1 MKTAIKLVL
10 IDLLI
15 AQIIAP
21 ILIMIPCTI
30 YLFVTT
36 GNLDKVTLTQ
46 MIMIPAQ
53 LAGQIMMGIYL
64 WKAGY
69 ISKKKATWLPVSAP
83 YLVCSAIAILTCG
96 FAVSSLMSLLDW
108 IPNIMEQSFNIL
120 QSGWGGILA
129 IAIVGP
135 VLEELLFRGAIT
147 HALLQQYNPTKAI
160 LISALLFG
168 VFHINPAQILP
179 AFLIGI
185 LLAWTYYKTGSL
197 IPCILMH
204 VLNNSLS
211 VYLSIKYPEAE
222 NMDDLING
230 TPYLIVL
237 FGSILLFIGIILTMN
252 HLTSQAAIKKGS
264 FYFPSFALNANA
276 YIRICF
282 TIDSKPLLRVGDR
295 CSFSP
300 ILSIK

>member
-15 AQIIAP
+15 AQIVAP

-30 YLFVTT
+30 YLFATT

-69 ISKKKATWLPVSAP
+69 ISKKKATWSPVSAP
-83 YLVCSAIAILTCG
+83 FLICSGLAILTGG
-96 FAVSSLMSLLDW
+96 FLVSALMGLLDW
-108 IPNIMEQSFNIL
+108 IPNIMEQSFDIL

-129 IAIVGP
+129 IAIIGP

-147 HALLQQYNPTKAI
+147 KALLQQCNPTKAI

-204 VLNNSLS
+204 ILNNSLA
-211 VYLSIKYPEAE
+211 VYLSFKYPETE
-222 NMDDLING
+222 NMDDLISG
-230 TPYLIVL
+230 TPYLII
-237 FGSILLFIGIILTMN
+237 FFSAIFILAGVILYMQRMT
-252 HLTSQAAIKKGS
+252 
-264 FYFPSFALNANA
+264 AN
-276 YIRICF
+276 R
-282 TIDSKPLLRVGDR
+282 
-295 CSFSP
+295 
-300 ILSIK
+300 

>member
-15 AQIIAP
+15 AQIVAP

-30 YLFVTT
+30 YLLVTT
-36 GNLDKVTLTQ
+36 GDLDKAVLTQ
-46 MIMIPAQ
+46 TIMIPAQ
-53 LAGQIMMGIYL
+53 LAGQVMMGIYL

-69 ISKKKATWLPVSAP
+69 ISTKKATWSPVSVP
-83 YLVCSAIAILTCG
+83 YLVCSGLAILTGG
-96 FAVSSLMSLLDW
+96 FIVSGLMGLLDW
-108 IPNIMEQSFNIL
+108 IPDIMEQSFDIL

-129 IAIVGP
+129 IAIIGP

-147 HALLQQYNPTKAI
+147 KALLQQYSPTKAI

-185 LLAWTYYKTGSL
+185 LFAWTYYKTGSL

-204 VLNNSLS
+204 VLNNSLA
-211 VYLSIKYPEAE
+211 VYLSIQYPEAK
-222 NMDDLING
+222 NMDDLISG

-237 FGSILLFIGIILTMN
+237 SGAVLLLIGSVLTMRY
-252 HLTSQAAIKKGS
+252 LTSAKAE
-264 FYFPSFALNANA
+264 
-276 YIRICF
+276 
-282 TIDSKPLLRVGDR
+282 
-295 CSFSP
+295 
-300 ILSIK
+300 

>member
-10 IDLLI
+10 IDLII

-30 YLFVTT
+30 YLLVST
-36 GNLDKVTLTQ
+36 GNLDKVALTQ

-69 ISKKKATWLPVSAP
+69 ISTQKTTWSLVSAP
-83 YLVCSAIAILTCG
+83 YLICSGLAILTAG
-96 FAVSSLMSLLDW
+96 FLVSALMGLLDW
-108 IPNIMEQSFNIL
+108 IPNIMEQSFDIL

-129 IAIVGP
+129 IAIIGP
-135 VLEELLFRGAIT
+135 ILEEILFRGSIT
-147 HALLQQYNPTKAI
+147 KALLQQYTPTKAI

-185 LLAWTYYKTGSL
+185 LLAWTYYKTSSL

-211 VYLSIKYPEAE
+211 VCLSIKYPEAE

-237 FGSILLFIGIILTMN
+237 FSSVLLLICTILTMN
-252 HLTSQAAIKKGS
+252 NLTSKKQQ
-264 FYFPSFALNANA
+264 
-276 YIRICF
+276 
-282 TIDSKPLLRVGDR
+282 
-295 CSFSP
+295 
-300 ILSIK
+300 

>member
-10 IDLLI
+10 IDLLL
-15 AQIIAP
+15 AQIVAP

-30 YLFVTT
+30 YLLVTT
-36 GNLDKVTLTQ
+36 GNLDQAVLTQ
-46 MIMIPAQ
+46 IIMIPAQ

-69 ISKKKATWLPVSAP
+69 ISTQKATWSPVSVP
-83 YLVCSAIAILTCG
+83 YLICSGLAILTAG
-96 FAVSSLMSLLDW
+96 FLVSALMGVLDW
-108 IPNIMEQSFNIL
+108 IPNIMEQSFDIL

-147 HALLQQYNPTKAI
+147 KALLQQYPPTKAI

-204 VLNNSLS
+204 ILNNSLA
-211 VYLSIKYPEAE
+211 VYLSIQYPETE
-222 NMDDLING
+222 NMDDLISG
-230 TPYLIVL
+230 TPYLFVL
-237 FGSILLFIGIILTMN
+237 SGAVLLLAGSVSVMHRIT
-252 HLTSQAAIKKGS
+252 AASAKQE
-264 FYFPSFALNANA
+264 
-276 YIRICF
+276 
-282 TIDSKPLLRVGDR
+282 
-295 CSFSP
+295 
-300 ILSIK
+300 

>member
-10 IDLLI
+10 IDLVI
-15 AQIIAP
+15 AQIVALV
-21 ILIMIPCTI
+21 LIMIPCTI
-30 YLFVTT
+30 YLLVTT
-36 GNLDKVTLTQ
+36 GNLDKAVLTQ
-46 MIMIPAQ
+46 TIMIPAQ

-69 ISKKKATWLPVSAP
+69 ISTKKETWSLVSAP
-83 YLVCSAIAILTCG
+83 YLLGSAVAILTSG
-96 FAVSSLMSLLDW
+96 FVVSSLMSLLDW
-108 IPNIMEQSFNIL
+108 IPNIMEQSFDIL

-147 HALLQQYNPTKAI
+147 KALLQQYNPTKAI

-168 VFHINPAQILP
+168 AFHINPAQILP

-197 IPCILMH
+197 IPCIFMH
-204 VLNNSLS
+204 ILNNSLS

-222 NMDDLING
+222 NMDDLISG
-230 TPYLIVL
+230 TPYLIILIGAIVL
-237 FGSILLFIGIILTMN
+237 LAGVIPYMQRM
-252 HLTSQAAIKKGS
+252 TSNK
-264 FYFPSFALNANA
+264 
-276 YIRICF
+276 
-282 TIDSKPLLRVGDR
+282 
-295 CSFSP
+295 
-300 ILSIK
+300 

>member
-10 IDLLI
+10 IDLVI
-15 AQIIAP
+15 AQIVAP
-21 ILIMIPCTI
+21 VLIMIPCTI
-30 YLFVTT
+30 YLLVTT
-36 GNLDKVTLTQ
+36 GNLDKAVLTQ
-46 MIMIPAQ
+46 SIMIQAQ

-69 ISKKKATWLPVSAP
+69 ISTKKETWSLVSAP
-83 YLVCSAIAILTCG
+83 YLLGSAVAILTSG
-96 FAVSSLMSLLDW
+96 FVVSSLMSLLDW
-108 IPNIMEQSFNIL
+108 IPNIMEQSFDIL

-147 HALLQQYNPTKAI
+147 KALLQQYNPTKAI

-168 VFHINPAQILP
+168 AFHINPAQILP

-197 IPCILMH
+197 IPCIFMH
-204 VLNNSLS
+204 ILNNSLS

-222 NMDDLING
+222 NMDDLISG
-230 TPYLIVL
+230 TPYLI
-237 FGSILLFIGIILTMN
+237 ILIGAIVILAGVIPYMQRM
-252 HLTSQAAIKKGS
+252 TSNK
-264 FYFPSFALNANA
+264 
-276 YIRICF
+276 
-282 TIDSKPLLRVGDR
+282 
-295 CSFSP
+295 
-300 ILSIK
+300 

>member
-1 MKTAIKLVL
+1 M
-10 IDLLI
+10 
-15 AQIIAP
+15 
-21 ILIMIPCTI
+21 
-30 YLFVTT
+30 
-36 GNLDKVTLTQ
+36 
-46 MIMIPAQ
+46 
-53 LAGQIMMGIYL
+53 
-64 WKAGY
+64 
-69 ISKKKATWLPVSAP
+69 SAP

-135 VLEELLFRGAIT
+135 VLEELLFRRS
-147 HALLQQYNPTKAI
+147 HHPRLYFQQYNPTKAI

-252 HLTSQAAIKKGS
+252 HLTSQK
-264 FYFPSFALNANA
+264 
-276 YIRICF
+276 
-282 TIDSKPLLRVGDR
+282 
-295 CSFSP
+295 
-300 ILSIK
+300 

>member
-1 MKTAIKLVL
+1 MKTAIKLIL

-15 AQIIAP
+15 AQIVAP

-30 YLFVTT
+30 YLLVTT
-36 GNLDKVTLTQ
+36 GDLDKVALTQ

-69 ISKKKATWLPVSAP
+69 ISKKKATWLPVSMP
-83 YLVCSAIAILTCG
+83 FLICSGLAILTAG
-96 FAVSSLMSLLDW
+96 FLVSALMGLLDW
-108 IPNIMEQSFNIL
+108 IPNIMEQSFDIL

-129 IAIVGP
+129 IAIIGP
-135 VLEELLFRGAIT
+135 
-147 HALLQQYNPTKAI
+147 LLQQYNPTKAI

-230 TPYLIVL
+230 SPYLVAL
-237 FGSILLFIGIILTMN
+237 VGSILLLICTILTMN
-252 HLTSQAAIKKGS
+252 NLTSRKQ
-264 FYFPSFALNANA
+264 P
-276 YIRICF
+276 
-282 TIDSKPLLRVGDR
+282 
-295 CSFSP
+295 
-300 ILSIK
+300 

>member
-10 IDLLI
+10 IDLVI
-15 AQIIAP
+15 AQIVAP
-21 ILIMIPCTI
+21 VLIMIPCTI
-30 YLFVTT
+30 YLLVTT
-36 GNLDKVTLTQ
+36 GNLDKAVLTQ
-46 MIMIPAQ
+46 TIIIPAQ

-69 ISKKKATWLPVSAP
+69 ISTKKETWSLVSAP
-83 YLVCSAIAILTCG
+83 YLLGSAVAILTSG
-96 FAVSSLMSLLDW
+96 FVVSSLMSLLDW
-108 IPNIMEQSFNIL
+108 IPNIMEQSFDIL

-147 HALLQQYNPTKAI
+147 KALLQQYNPTKAI

-197 IPCILMH
+197 IPCIFMH
-204 VLNNSLS
+204 ILNNSLS

-222 NMDDLING
+222 NMDDLISG
-230 TPYLIVL
+230 TPYLIILIGAIVIL
-237 FGSILLFIGIILTMN
+237 AGVIPYMQRMTSNKKRSYLQAHKYKSLLFLYFLHLIGL
-252 HLTSQAAIKKGS
+252 
-264 FYFPSFALNANA
+264 YFPDGLN
-276 YIRICF
+276 RQF
-282 TIDSKPLLRVGDR
+282 
-295 CSFSP
+295 
-300 ILSIK
+300 

>member
-10 IDLLI
+10 IDLVI
-15 AQIIAP
+15 AQIVAP
-21 ILIMIPCTI
+21 VLIMIPCTI
-30 YLFVTT
+30 YLLVTT
-36 GNLDKVTLTQ
+36 GNLDKAVLTQ
-46 MIMIPAQ
+46 TIIIPAQ

-64 WKAGY
+64 WK
-69 ISKKKATWLPVSAP
+69 TWSLVSAP
-83 YLVCSAIAILTCG
+83 YLLGSAVAILTSG
-96 FAVSSLMSLLDW
+96 FVVSSLMSLLDW
-108 IPNIMEQSFNIL
+108 IPNIMEQSFDIL

-147 HALLQQYNPTKAI
+147 KALLQQYNPTKAI

-204 VLNNSLS
+204 ILNNSLA

-252 HLTSQAAIKKGS
+252 HLTSQKQQ
-264 FYFPSFALNANA
+264 
-276 YIRICF
+276 
-282 TIDSKPLLRVGDR
+282 
-295 CSFSP
+295 
-300 ILSIK
+300 